1 MGSLSMCRVVG
12 TRTVQIFLPEGAD
25 TAKIY
30 IVDDECGSRQPRSVN
45 VRAYLDSGMTEE
57 EVVRHVLNVVSASL
71 EQVVQLNAH

>member
-12 TRTVQIFLPEGAD
+12 NRTVQIFLPEGTD

-30 IVDDECGSRQPRSVN
+30 IVDEEYGSRQPRSMS

-57 EVVRHVLNVVSASL
+57 EVVRHVLSVVSASV
-71 EQVVQLNAH
+71 EQVAPLNRH